1 MLFVYLPLYRINTL
15 VIDTV
20 PVIVEHNNM
29 YGHRLGLQDVM
40 FVGMDSGEIFK
51 LFANRTIAKHWGGVP
66 PPPVY
71 SEIIE
76 VGVAC
81 RCVGVCV
88 WGGVSHPGSFH
99 Y

>member
-1 MLFVYLPLYRINTL
+1 MLFVDLPLCSINTL

-29 YGHRLGLQDVM
+29 SGHRLGLQDVM
-40 FVGMDSGEIFK
+40 FVGMDSGEVFK

-81 RCVGVCV
+81 SRFRAC
-88 WGGVSHPGSFH
+88 GG
-99 Y
+99 

>member
-1 MLFVYLPLYRINTL
+1 MIEVFTCCLSISLYSINTL

-88 WGGVSHPGSFH
+88 GGGG
-99 Y
+99 